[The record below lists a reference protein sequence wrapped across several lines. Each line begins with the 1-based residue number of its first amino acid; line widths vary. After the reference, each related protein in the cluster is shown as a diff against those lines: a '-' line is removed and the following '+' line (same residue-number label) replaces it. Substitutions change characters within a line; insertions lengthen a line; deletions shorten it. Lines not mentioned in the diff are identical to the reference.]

1 MNHVELYVKNTL
13 ELMMNHVEL
22 YAYALGY
29 YDGRTNGVE
38 NAPID
43 EKKRVVYIMG
53 FDRGV
58 SDYCEIDVDSTGE

>member
-1 MNHVELYVKNTL
+1 MNHD
-13 ELMMNHVEL
+13 EL

-38 NAPID
+38 NAPNED
-43 EKKRVVYIMG
+43 SARMYYILG

-58 SDYCEIDVDSTGE
+58 TDYCELDVDSSGE

>member
-1 MNHVELYVKNTL
+1 
-13 ELMMNHVEL
+13 MMNHVEL
-22 YAYALGY
+22 YDYALGY